1 MGKGVVWCKILPR
14 IRWGVGG
21 TDLDVLVFLFP
32 GELVRMEEVTGADPL
47 LSQQHQIFFCTM
59 LFAFSPLSLSLFLY
73 IERPPSQTTPTANLQ
88 SCKMDSRKIR
98 LEGQLKT
105 PTSLELAVPVRRVPA
120 TIFAPQISR
129 MADMNSRTN
138 MERTH
143 GGLQPAPLGA

>member
-14 IRWGVGG
+14 IRWGGDRFRRVR
-21 TDLDVLVFLFP
+21 FLFP

-59 LFAFSPLSLSLFLY
+59 LFAFSPLSLFLY
-73 IERPPSQTTPTANLQ
+73 IERPPSQATPTANLQ

-105 PTSLELAVPVRRVPA
+105 PTSPELAVPVRRFPA

>member
-1 MGKGVVWCKILPR
+1 MQNPPKNQ
-14 IRWGVGG
+14 VGG
-21 TDLDVLVFLFP
+21 GGNRFRRVSFFVSWRAGENGGGKRSGSFVVSTASDLLLYDVVC
-32 GELVRMEEVTGADPL
+32 
-47 LSQQHQIFFCTM
+47 FF
-59 LFAFSPLSLSLFLY
+59 SSLSLFLY

-105 PTSLELAVPVRRVPA
+105 PTSPELAVPVRRVPA

-129 MADMNSRTN
+129 MADMNSRAN